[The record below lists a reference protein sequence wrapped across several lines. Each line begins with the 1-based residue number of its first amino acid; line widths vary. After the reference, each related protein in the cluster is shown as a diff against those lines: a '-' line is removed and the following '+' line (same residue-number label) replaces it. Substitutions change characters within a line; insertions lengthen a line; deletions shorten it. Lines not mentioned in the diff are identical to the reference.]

1 MKEEKDKDVKGL
13 AEVSKVID
21 VAKQMKEFYVE
32 THSSTLD
39 LQNRVK
45 GCGFSFLNM
54 N

>member
-1 MKEEKDKDVKGL
+1 
-13 AEVSKVID
+13 
-21 VAKQMKEFYVE
+21 VE

-54 N
+54 NWEELEVEIERA